1 MRAPLRRPRGALA
14 AALAV
19 VVAVLLAGALA
30 AAAQQQLRQ
39 RPQQQQQQ
47 PAQTATSQQP
57 RPFEPPPNVEMRE
70 VTLWSDGYRLDGD
83 VFVPRGLAAD
93 EKVPAILL
101 SHGWGGTKTSS
112 RRTAAKFAAAGYIAM
127 GFSYRTWGRSEGPMI
142 LLDGMPELDES
153 NQATVRVKFVRE
165 VVDPLAWASDFQ
177 HALDFLVGE
186 PHVHKGKIGIW
197 GTSYGGGMVIWNAA
211 HDDRPKAVVSQVG
224 GMGVAWPEMAAVAEK
239 RQTDIARGDMEPI
252 PQAIDK
258 TGELRGTPNFAH
270 MIRYD
275 AVSVAHRV
283 KVPTLLIDAENEE
296 LFDRRD
302 HGGRVYEILR
312 ALGAAPVRYVVM
324 PGITHYGIYR
334 EGFEQSTDL
343 ALEWFDLHLE
353 GKRRVAAA
361 PE

>member
-1 MRAPLRRPRGALA
+1 MRTLSARARVRFA

-19 VVAVLLAGALA
+19 LLLGTLALDA
-30 AAAQQQLRQ
+30 QQRQQQLRQ
-39 RPQQQQQQ
+39 QPPATTTSPQQQ
-47 PAQTATSQQP
+47 
-57 RPFEPPPNVEMRE
+57 RVFEPPPNVEMSE
-70 VTLWSDGYRLDGD
+70 VVIWSDGYRLDGD
-83 VFVPRGLAAD
+83 VFLPKGLAAG
-93 EKVPAILL
+93 EKLPAILL

-112 RRTAAKFAAAGYIAM
+112 RRTAAKFAAEGYVAL
-127 GFSYRTWGRSEGPMI
+127 GFSYRTWGKSEGPMI
-142 LLDGMPELDES
+142 LADGMPELGES
-153 NQATVRVKFVRE
+153 NEATVKVKFIRE

-186 PHVHKGKIGIW
+186 PHVDPERIGIW

-211 HDDRPKAVVSQVG
+211 HDDRAKAVVSQVG
-224 GMGVAWPEMAAVAEK
+224 GMGVAWPEMAAVAAK

-275 AVSVAHRV
+275 AVAVAHRV

-302 HGGRVYEILR
+302 HGGRIFEILR
-312 ALGAAPVRYVVM
+312 THGTAPVRYEVM
-324 PGITHYGIYR
+324 EGIGHYGVYR
-334 EGFEQSTDL
+334 EGFDRSTDL
-343 ALEWFDLHLE
+343 ALEWFDLHLKS
-353 GKRRVAAA
+353 KRRPAGGQ
-361 PE
+361 